1 MGLTQKILLFTS
13 LLVVA
18 LVSTSLV
25 FTTLQADRLAREN
38 IDRGLS
44 ETRQVWETF
53 QADRYNKLKLGIR
66 VLGNDPFFK
75 SLIET
80 KDQASIL
87 DTLKERNQ
95 EIKADFFIAT
105 DPAGVVVA
113 RTDRPGAQGE
123 DLSKDPLVTKPVEG
137 EESATVWRQGDRLY
151 HAVSVPMVTGPDL
164 KGVLIAGYEINESL
178 ASDIRKLT
186 HSEIAYLV
194 AGPSGQPQVSVSSL
208 GPKEPALRSALARPG
223 AGRHRRRPGAL
234 RAGAGRRPVRGH
246 PGPAEGGHGRDRG
259 VRHGP
264 AQHGRGDGLLP
275 AIPGEPGAGLA
286 GRDGPGPGPGLRRRQ
301 AHHRAGAAP
310 GRLVEKARN
319 GSYSGAVTVDTR
331 DEIGV
336 LARTFNRLLADLREK
351 EQLIGFLRE
360 GMTGLRKRAPAGGDR
375 RSGGDR
381 RASSA
386 VSPAASAV
394 SPSAETQ
401 LANQATVAIGAVG
414 TQLGASVAQGGLFAE
429 RYEVLGTVGK
439 GGMGV
444 VYRARD
450 RQLDEVVALKVVRSE
465 VLKEDPTLLDRFKQE
480 IKLARRITHRN
491 ILRTHDFGETAGT
504 PYISMEYLEGVTLK
518 DLLRSKGALPLG
530 VGLRIAKQVCQGLEA
545 AHQQGVVHRD
555 IKPQN
560 ILILPETGDLKIMD
574 FGIARV
580 SEMQAG
586 ASGLTTAGTVMG
598 TPDYIPPEQAQ
609 GNPADFRSDI
619 YSLGVVPLRDLHGR
633 HALQRRHGDGGR
645 PGSHPE
651 AATAAAVA
659 QPQAAA
665 GAGGHHPALPREAA
679 RPPLPERGRDPQGPD
694 RGLGGVE
701 RGLGRRTL
709 ELVPERVTKS
719 SRMPA
724 LATAPLAGAA
734 PWTPST
740 GVGGRLR
747 CGNVSDC
754 ATLWASSS
762 ASRTKR

>member
-18 LVSTSLV
+18 LVATSLG
-25 FTTLQADRLAREN
+25 FTTVQADRLAREN
-38 IDRGLS
+38 IDRGLR

-75 SLIET
+75 SLDET

-105 DPAGVVVA
+105 DPAGRVVA
-113 RTDRPGAQGE
+113 RTDRPNAQGE
-123 DLSKDPLVTKPVEG
+123 DLSKDPLVTKPLEG
-137 EESATVWRQGDRLY
+137 EESATVWRQGDKLY
-151 HAVSVPMVTGPDL
+151 HAVSVPMQTGPDL
-164 KGVLIAGYEINESL
+164 KGVLIAGYEINEAL

-186 HSEIAYLV
+186 HSEIAYV
-194 AGPSGQPQVSVSSL
+194 IPAGAGTQVSVSSL
-208 GPKEPALRSALARPG
+208 GPKEPALRAALARPSALSGPTAG
-223 AGRHRRRPGAL
+223 APFEMELGGDRHVGIQVPLKAATGEDVGSVLAL
-234 RAGAGRRPVRGH
+234 RSMAEETQSFRRFRQSLVLVSLGVMGVALILAYFVASRITGPVRH
-246 PGPAEGGHGRDRG
+246 
-259 VRHGP
+259 
-264 AQHGRGDGLLP
+264 L
-275 AIPGEPGAGLA
+275 AGL
-286 GRDGPGPGPGLRRRQ
+286 
-301 AHHRAGAAP
+301 
-310 GRLVEKARN
+310 VERARN

-360 GMTGLRKRAPAGGDR
+360 GMTSLRKGAPAGGDR
-375 RSGGDR
+375 RSGTDR
-381 RASSA
+381 RAA
-386 VSPAASAV
+386 ANPASAQ
-394 SPSAETQ
+394 TQ
-401 LANQATVAIGAVG
+401 VANQTTMAIDSTPTQVG
-414 TQLGASVAQGGLFAE
+414 GPGMSAPGGLFAN

-465 VLKEDPTLLDRFKQE
+465 VMQEDPTLLDRFKQE
-480 IKLARRITHRN
+480 IKLARRVTHRN

-530 VGLRIAKQVCQGLEA
+530 VGLRIAKQMCQGLEA

-560 ILILPETGDLKIMD
+560 VLILPESGDLKIMD

-580 SEMQAG
+580 SEMDAA

-619 YSLGVVPLRDLHGR
+619 YSLGVVFFETFTGRMPFTGDTVMAVVLAHIQKAPPAPRSLNPAIPPDLEAIILRCL
-633 HALQRRHGDGGR
+633 
-645 PGSHPE
+645 E
-651 AATAAAVA
+651 K
-659 QPQAAA
+659 QP
-665 GAGGHHPALPREAA
+665 
-679 RPPLPERGRDPQGPD
+679 
-694 RGLGGVE
+694 
-701 RGLGRRTL
+701 GRRYQNVTEIL
-709 ELVPERVTKS
+709 KDLVE
-719 SRMPA
+719 
-724 LATAPLAGAA
+724 
-734 PWTPST
+734 
-740 GVGGRLR
+740 
-747 CGNVSDC
+747 VSVE
-754 ATLWASSS
+754 SS
-762 ASRTKR
+762 AA